1 MKYFLLDQTDDIAIL
16 TLNQSQVLNCFS
28 MEVQNEFMVVLDELE
43 KNDSIHG
50 LIITG
55 AGKAFAAGAD
65 IKQMAKMNSND
76 ANEFSKLGNA
86 IFDRIEN
93 LNTITVAAINGAAL
107 GGGCE
112 LALACD
118 YRIAVAEAKL
128 GQPEINLGIIPGWGS
143 CRRLARIVGIPA
155 ARDLILSGKFIT
167 GKDALKIKLVDHVVE
182 PDVLIETATA
192 LLQKLLRNSPLIL
205 DYAKKAL
212 QASYT
217 LSNEQAECKERELFG
232 LCFQSEDQ
240 KEGMN
245 AFLEK
250 RKPNFKGQ

>member
-16 TLNQSQVLNCFS
+16 ALNQPQVMNSFS
-28 MEVQNEFMVVLDELE
+28 MEVQNEFMVVLDDLE
-43 KNDSIHG
+43 KNESIHG

-65 IKQMAKMNSND
+65 IKQMSRMNATD
-76 ANEFSKLGNA
+76 AIAFSKLGNTV
-86 IFDRIEN
+86 FNRIEK
-93 LNTITVAAINGAAL
+93 LKMITVAAINGAAL

-112 LALACD
+112 LALVCD
-118 YRIAVAEAKL
+118 YRIAAAEAKI

-143 CRRLARIVGIPA
+143 CRRLAHLVGMPA
-155 ARDLILSGKFIT
+155 ARDLIFSGKVIT
-167 GKDALKIKLVDHVVE
+167 CEEALQIKLVDQVVA
-182 PDVLIETATA
+182 PDVLIETAMN

-205 DYAKKAL
+205 QYAKEVL
-212 QASYT
+212 QAGST
-217 LSNEQAECKERELFG
+217 LSPEQAESKENELFC
-232 LCFQSEDQ
+232 LCFESQDQ

-250 RKPNFKGQ
+250 RKPNFKGE